1 MDTMDCMDNKKTVA
15 SLPQI
20 ILDVNEIS
28 GNCIYSKYNKQYHV
42 RSEGKFSVTAKITG
56 VLVKLLK
63 ICLYMFI
70 LLGLPAINNIYTYAL
85 MIYLRR
91 TNIDFRH
98 IQIDAVC
105 DSHHQGVYNNPIQPL
120 KDADK
125 FSTIAT
131 SECNSAR
138 LLDLSEWGP
147 TPAYISL
154 TMELLFPCKNSCIR
168 GKLIKIK
175 DKWSI

>member
-1 MDTMDCMDNKKTVA
+1 
-15 SLPQI
+15 
-20 ILDVNEIS
+20 
-28 GNCIYSKYNKQYHV
+28 
-42 RSEGKFSVTAKITG
+42 
-56 VLVKLLK
+56 
-63 ICLYMFI
+63 MFI

-120 KDADK
+120 KDANK